1 MGLGGIMTNHSA
13 PRGNIS
19 CQDALAR
26 LVEGNEQFMRGME
39 FSGDIT
45 PERRLDAAENGQH
58 PYAAIVS
65 CSDSRVIPEAIFSAG
80 IGDLFVIRTAGN
92 IVDDVNTMG
101 SLSYAVEHMG
111 CNLIVVMGHTN
122 CGAVTEAVNT
132 YYMEHDIE
140 IINRIINEI
149 GREKDV
155 NKAARLNVGRSVK
168 IIREQLGEKPGVK
181 IIGAMYDIRSGEVEF
196 LAL

>member
-1 MGLGGIMTNHSA
+1 MTDHTA

-19 CQDALAR
+19 SQDALDR
-26 LVEGNEQFMRGME
+26 LIEGNEQFLRGME

-45 PERRLDAAENGQH
+45 PERRMDAAENGQH

-101 SLSYAVEHMG
+101 SLMYAVKHMG
-111 CNLIVVMGHTN
+111 CNLVVVMGHTS
-122 CGAVTEAVNT
+122 CGAVTEAVT
-132 YYMEHDIE
+132 RYYTEHDIE
-140 IINRIINEI
+140 IINRIIDEI
-149 GREKDV
+149 GGERNIDR
-155 NKAARLNVGRSVK
+155 AAKLSVVRSVR
-168 IIREQLGEKPGVK
+168 IIREDIGDCPGLKVM
-181 IIGAMYDIRSGEVEF
+181 GAMYDIRTGKADF
-196 LAL
+196 FDP